1 MSSDNLSKSEK
12 VFAVKNLFARGW
24 RGGAQQ
30 LMAPRPRKVD
40 NISLQKKKTE
50 LTKTINVKVE
60 NRSQKKKKL
69 AKKKNVKVKIVA
81 W

>member
-1 MSSDNLSKSEK
+1 M
-12 VFAVKNLFARGW
+12 
-24 RGGAQQ
+24 
-30 LMAPRPRKVD
+30 MAPRPRKVD
-40 NISLQKKKTE
+40 NISLQKKKTK